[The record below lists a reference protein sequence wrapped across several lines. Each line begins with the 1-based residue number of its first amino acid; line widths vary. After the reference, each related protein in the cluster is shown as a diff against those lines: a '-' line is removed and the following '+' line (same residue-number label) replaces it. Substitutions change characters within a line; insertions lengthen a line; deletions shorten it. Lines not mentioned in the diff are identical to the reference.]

1 MCINQNVRR
10 IYKYDKKLR
19 SCVPKRGF
27 VYAYPFFGRPKDTS
41 NQTGQNAQGSN
52 GQNGNG
58 QTGNGTET
66 VLVMVMVTV
75 LVVVTDR
82 TLVKHI

>member
-1 MCINQNVRR
+1 MHKSKCPPN
-10 IYKYDKKLR
+10 YKYDKKLR

-52 GQNGNG
+52 GQNAMVKLV
-58 QTGNGTET
+58 TKT
-66 VLVMVMVTV
+66 VLVMAMVMV
-75 LVVVTDR
+75 LVTDR